1 MMLNSAKAEEYNI
14 KEANDVLAEQI
25 AAQLSE
31 RFSVSTDTA
40 REIYAIKD
48 RREYTNRIYEIV
60 DALGL
65 ME

>member
-1 MMLNSAKAEEYNI
+1 M
-14 KEANDVLAEQI
+14 LAEQI
-25 AAQLSE
+25 AAQLAE

-40 REIYAIKD
+40 REIYVIKD
-48 RREYTNRIYEIV
+48 RKEYTNRIYEIV

>member
-1 MMLNSAKAEEYNI
+1 MLTVQKQKNI

-25 AAQLSE
+25 AAQLAE
-31 RFSVSTDTA
+31 RFSISTDTA
-40 REIYAIKD
+40 REIYVIKD
-48 RREYTNRIYEIV
+48 RKEYTNRIYEIV